1 MNEII
6 LTTTNKHCISW
17 NFFLQ
22 DGNLD
27 LIGKMSMLIISVFEL
42 SYVVVTFRSLKL
54 LETMLSPVYPMLSSA
69 LSSSLGM

>member
-6 LTTTNKHCISW
+6 LATTNKYCISW

-22 DGNLD
+22 DDNLD

-42 SYVVVTFRSLKL
+42 SYVVVTFRSVKL
-54 LETMLSPVYPMLSSA
+54 LETMLSLVYPMLSSA